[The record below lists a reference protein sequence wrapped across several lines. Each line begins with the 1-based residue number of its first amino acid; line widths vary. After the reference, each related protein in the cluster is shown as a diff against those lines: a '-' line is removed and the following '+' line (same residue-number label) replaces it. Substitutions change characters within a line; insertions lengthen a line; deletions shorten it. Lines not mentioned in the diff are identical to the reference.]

1 MNVCE
6 CGCGGETKS
15 RFVRGHHRRVPGAKP
30 PRAAQSLD
38 QRIRDNSEVTEDGHW
53 LWQRRI
59 DQSGYGQIKVNK
71 RTRPVARVSH
81 EVFIGEVPAGHIV
94 HQTCGRRDCVAP
106 EHLEAI
112 TFAEM
117 NHRGENDALKN
128 FAEYYERR
136 RAATHCPN
144 GHPWDEENTRRD
156 EVQRYCRSC
165 LRDSQ
170 RERRLDPA
178 FRALEQSR
186 ARDLYV
192 ENREQ
197 ILTRKREWYSQNREH
212 VAQIS
217 GARRRASYAAAKA
230 EGRCAFGSGYGCN
243 EPAHPERVM
252 CADHQQIQNERNW
265 VHTTESLWDS
275 YFERGLTGDQC
286 WLCGGEIAGDD
297 ILNHDHLHPFSSEG
311 RTNCGTS
318 RPPTGR
324 ATFDEGT
331 ARSASR
337 WRRSRTTL

>member
-192 ENREQ
+192 ENRSRFLPASE
-197 ILTRKREWYSQNREH
+197 
-212 VAQIS
+212 S
-217 GARRRASYAAAKA
+217 GTPRTGSTWPKFRALEDAPAMPQPRQKAAAPLA
-230 EGRCAFGSGYGCN
+230 RA
-243 EPAHPERVM
+243 
-252 CADHQQIQNERNW
+252 
-265 VHTTESLWDS
+265 
-275 YFERGLTGDQC
+275 TGVTNR
-286 WLCGGEIAGDD
+286 L
-297 ILNHDHLHPFSSEG
+297 ILNV
-311 RTNCGTS
+311 
-318 RPPTGR
+318 
-324 ATFDEGT
+324 
-331 ARSASR
+331 
-337 WRRSRTTL
+337 